1 MSTED
6 TAQDDREIDP
16 KENFVQH
23 HAESGTFTESA
34 APAEEE
40 GGSMTSLSIAFTDVA
55 GIPPK
60 PCVTCRAGSDPCC
73 CIL

>member
-1 MSTED
+1 MSKED

-23 HAESGTFTESA
+23 HAESGTFNESA
-34 APAEEE
+34 GPADEE
-40 GGSMTSLSIAFTDVA
+40 GASMASLSIAFTDIV

-60 PCVTCRAGSDPCC
+60 PCVTRGAESDPSCC
-73 CIL
+73 VL